1 MKAETD
7 WGRVEQKNQQKHFSV
22 SEGAAMPPRT
32 RLARH
37 RARPATAALAAVTVL
52 AGLLAGAVPS
62 ASAATAAAADDPA
75 PVLVDRFEGE
85 VPFANQPADGIFTWG
100 GDSDDPPTL
109 ALKDRADAPEGAKV
123 LEGTYNISGYGGL
136 SHDFA
141 ADQPAHDWSAHKG
154 IRFWWYGQN
163 TAPLPP
169 GSGKRINFEIK
180 DGGANG
186 EASEL
191 WTTSFTD
198 DWEGWHQ
205 VEIPFTD
212 FTYRTDYQP
221 VGGIDQVL
229 GLDEMWGYAVTLPT
243 GAPGS
248 FAMDGVE
255 LYGKAD
261 AALKASVVTDAA
273 VHTVKEGGTADIDVS
288 VATTGSVPI
297 EEPVT
302 VAYATKGG
310 SAEAGKDY
318 TPVTGTY
325 TFPAGTASGTS
336 HRISVATRKDGAAES
351 AETIPLE
358 LTVTGAKPPKE
369 NPQVVIDAH
378 GLPYLD
384 PKLPV
389 KKRVA
394 DLLSRMSPAEKA
406 GQMTQA
412 ERNALKSQGD
422 IAAYDLGSLLSGG
435 GSVPTPNT
443 PEAWAK
449 MVDAYQLRAQATRFQ
464 IPLIYGVDAVHG
476 HNNVIGSTIMPH
488 NIGIGAGRDPKLA
501 ERTGA
506 VTADE
511 VRATGIPWD
520 FAPCLCV
527 TRDER
532 WGRSYESY
540 GEDPALVESMETVI
554 QGMQGSA
561 SGKDLHRNDKVLATA
576 KHYVGDGGT
585 EFGSSTTG
593 SYTID
598 QGVTKVTRQELEAV
612 HLAPFEEAVKRGV
625 GTVMPSY
632 SSLDILGDDQGPVK
646 MHADAEMINGVLKDR
661 MGFEGFVISDWQAID
676 QIPGD
681 YASDVRTSVNAG
693 LDMIMVPTAYQ
704 DFTKTLQDEV
714 TAGRISQ
721 ARIDDAVT
729 RILTQK
735 FRLGLFEKP
744 YADTTDIDQ
753 VGSAGHRAVA
763 REAAA
768 KSQVLLKNDGGVLPL
783 KASQKVYV
791 AGSNADNIGNQAG
804 GWTVSWQGSSGRITT
819 GTTILEAMKKDATDA
834 ASVTYSK
841 DASASTDGY
850 DVGVVVV
857 GETPYAEG
865 IGDVGN
871 GNDLELTAADK
882 AAIDKVCAAM
892 KCAVLV
898 VSGRPQLIG
907 DRLGD
912 IDALVASWLPGTEGD
927 GVADVLYGKRAFTGQ
942 LPVTWPKSESQLPI
956 NVGDATYDPQFPYGW
971 GLTTLKKAPTGGELT
986 LGALAVAAQLAEK
999 AGLGKS
1005 EAGRAIVDQARL
1017 LVQQKAGGKPTAAVS
1032 KPFADADHL
1041 LLTGDL
1047 TGAVAKLRT
1056 AYRAVQR

>member
-1 MKAETD
+1 
-7 WGRVEQKNQQKHFSV
+7 
-22 SEGAAMPPRT
+22 MPPRT
-32 RLARH
+32 RH
-37 RARPATAALAAVTVL
+37 RARPTTAALAAAAVL

-62 ASAATAAAADDPA
+62 AAAPAADEPA
-75 PVLVDRFEGE
+75 PVAVDRFEGE
-85 VPFANQPADGIFTWG
+85 VPFAQQPAEGIFTWG
-100 GDSDDPPTL
+100 GDADDPPAL
-109 ALKDRADAPEGAKV
+109 ALKDRTDAPEGAKV
-123 LEGTYNISGYGGL
+123 LEGSYDISGYGGF
-136 SHDFA
+136 SHDYA

-169 GSGKRINFEIK
+169 GSGKRIAFEIK

-205 VEIPFTD
+205 VEIPFAD
-212 FTYRTDYQP
+212 FTYRGDYQP

-229 GLDEMWGYAVTLPT
+229 GLDEMWGYALTLPT
-243 GAPGS
+243 GAPGK

-273 VHTVKEGGTADIDVS
+273 VLPVKQGATATLGLT
-288 VATTGSVPI
+288 VATTGSAPL

-302 VAYATKGG
+302 VAYETTGG
-310 SAEAGKDY
+310 TAKAGTDF
-318 TPVTGTY
+318 TPVSGTY
-325 TFPAGTASGTS
+325 TFPAGTASGTT
-336 HRISVATRKDGAAES
+336 HKVSVATKKVAGAAS
-351 AETIPLE
+351 AKTVPLQ
-358 LTVTGAKPPKE
+358 LTVTGAKAPKE

-378 GLPYLD
+378 GLPYQNA
-384 PKLPV
+384 KLPV
-389 KKRVA
+389 KQRVA
-394 DLLSRMSPAEKA
+394 DLLARMSPAEKA

-412 ERNALKSQGD
+412 ERNALASQGD
-422 IAAYDLGSLLSGG
+422 IATYDLGSLLSGG

-449 MVDAYQLRAQATRFQ
+449 MVDGYQLRAQATRFQ

-476 HNNVIGSTIMPH
+476 HNNLVGATIMPH
-488 NIGIGAGRDPKLA
+488 NIGLGATRDPKTA
-501 ERTGA
+501 EKTGA
-506 VTADE
+506 VTASE
-511 VRATGIPWD
+511 VRATGVPWD

-527 TRDER
+527 SRDER
-532 WGRSYESY
+532 WGRTYESY
-540 GEDPALVESMETVI
+540 GEDPALVESLETVI
-554 QGMQGSA
+554 QGMQGAA
-561 SGKDLHRNDKVLATA
+561 SGKDLARNDKVLATA
-576 KHYVGDGGT
+576 KHFVGDGGT
-585 EFGSSTTG
+585 EYGSSTTG
-593 SYTID
+593 SYPID

-612 HLAPFEEAVKRGV
+612 HLAPFTESVKRGV

-632 SSLDILGDDQGPVK
+632 SSLDIIGDDEGPVK
-646 MHADAEMINGVLKDR
+646 MHANAAMINGVLKDR
-661 MGFEGFVISDWQAID
+661 MGFEGFVISDYQAID

-681 YASDVRTSVNAG
+681 YASDVRTSINAG
-693 LDMIMVPTAYQ
+693 LDMIMVPTAYK

-714 TAGRISQ
+714 TAGRIPQ
-721 ARIDDAVT
+721 ARIDDAVS

-735 FRLGLFEKP
+735 FKLGLFEKP
-744 YADTTDIDQ
+744 YADTSDLKKI
-753 VGSAGHRAVA
+753 GSAEHRAVA
-763 REAAA
+763 RDAAA

-783 KASQKVYV
+783 KSSQKVYV
-791 AGSNADNIGNQAG
+791 AGSNADDIGNQAG
-804 GWTVSWQGSSGRITT
+804 GWTVSWQGSSGDITP
-819 GTTILEAMKKDATDA
+819 GTTILSAMKKDA

-841 DASASTDGY
+841 DASADTAGY

-865 IGDVGN
+865 VGDVGN
-871 GNDLELTAADK
+871 GHDLELSAADK
-882 AAIDKVCAAM
+882 AAVDKVCAAM
-892 KCAVLV
+892 KCAVLI

-927 GVADVLYGKRAFTGQ
+927 GVADVLFGKRAFTGQ
-942 LPVTWPKSESQLPI
+942 LPVTWPKSTSQLPI
-956 NVGDATYDPQFPYGW
+956 NVGDAAYDPQFPYGW
-971 GLTTLKKAPTGGELT
+971 GLTTLTKPPAGGELT
-986 LGALAVAAQLAEK
+986 LTALGLAAQVAEK
-999 AGLGKS
+999 TGLGRTDV
-1005 EAGRAIVDQARL
+1005 GRVIVGQARL
-1017 LVQQKAGGKPTAAVS
+1017 LVQQKIGGKLTEKVS

-1056 AYRAVQR
+1056 AYRAA